1 MIYLITPTYL
11 PNISYI
17 AWLIKKKI
25 YFDLTDKYNK
35 QTYRNRSEIYGANG
49 KLILT
54 IPIIHSKEKKQQL
67 TKEVKIF
74 NDTSWQSN
82 HWKSICSAYRSSPYF
97 EYYEEDF
104 YNFYFK
110 IKEECLFNFNI
121 KLISYIL
128 NLLDH
133 PFNFNTISYNK
144 KKHTKIHKLIDAKNL
159 CFQTNKYNQVFSD
172 KYGYLN
178 NLSIIDLL
186 FNIGPNTME
195 YLNSINIKP

>member
-104 YNFYFK
+104 FNFYFK
-110 IKEECLFNFNI
+110 IKEESLFNFNI

-144 KKHTKIHKLIDAKNL
+144 KKHRKIHKLIDAKNL

-186 FNIGPNTME
+186 FNIGPNTMD
-195 YLNSINIKP
+195 YLNSINIKL